1 VACAD
6 GSAGWNLAIGAGT
19 NAFLALLENE
29 AAIAELVKVPRALG
43 AGSINPTSLRL
54 TPAPGGYRVS
64 GMLRYASRVQQ
75 STWLV
80 AGGFVFD
87 DGRPRVAPDGGP
99 LIVGAFFPTSVIA
112 GNALERC
119 WRDMHALTQHLAV
132 SSAHYERV
140 GRRSSASRSDPGPCE
155 KARRG
160 RSSLSPLLIRVVKKE
175 ERPRLTF
182 RVRRQSASQRA
193 GRQAP
198 FS

>member
-1 VACAD
+1 VDALHDAELFRMMLPERLGGGGLNAAEAAPALEEVACPD

-87 DGRPRVAPDGGP
+87 DGRPRVAP
-99 LIVGAFFPTSVIA
+99 T
-112 GNALERC
+112 
-119 WRDMHALTQHLAV
+119 
-132 SSAHYERV
+132 
-140 GRRSSASRSDPGPCE
+140 
-155 KARRG
+155 
-160 RSSLSPLLIRVVKKE
+160 
-175 ERPRLTF
+175 
-182 RVRRQSASQRA
+182 A
-193 GRQAP
+193 GR
-198 FS
+198 